1 MRMLASS
8 RRPVRPFLGSFL
20 LRYLMPILEEPPPTE
35 ASKHT
40 WQSAF
45 ILRRFQRTG
54 LTRGCHG
61 GQARAQGEPGKM
73 GDSLENYFS
82 KVGLGDLGTSKGFAT
97 ALESISPCGCHRTPC
112 GRAILPQNHFP
123 QAPILAHLGPGHLGR
138 SGPGPSW
145 PIWAWA
151 ILAHLGPGHLGPS
164 GPGPF
169 GSHFGPDHLG
179 PGPFGPGP
187 FGSHLGPGPSG
198 PSLAHGVQ
206 CFFFF

>member
-1 MRMLASS
+1 MVTAL
-8 RRPVRPFLGSFL
+8 LG
-20 LRYLMPILEEPPPTE
+20 PT
-35 ASKHT
+35 ALHRGPYRCCRKKSH
-40 WQSAF
+40 WAH
-45 ILRRFQRTG
+45 TG
-54 LTRGCHG
+54 LPRGPGPGPG
-61 GQARAQGEPGKM
+61 GTWEN

-82 KVGLGDLGTSKGFAT
+82 RVGLGDLGTSKGFAT

-179 PGPFGPGP
+179 PGPFGP
-187 FGSHLGPGPSG
+187 HLGPDHLGPIWAPGHLGPLGPMGSSG
-198 PSLAHGVQ
+198 
-206 CFFFF
+206 FFF